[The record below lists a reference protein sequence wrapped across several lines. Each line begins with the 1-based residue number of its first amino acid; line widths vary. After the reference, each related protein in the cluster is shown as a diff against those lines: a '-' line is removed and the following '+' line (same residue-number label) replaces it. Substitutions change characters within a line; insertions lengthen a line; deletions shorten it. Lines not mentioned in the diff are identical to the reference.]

1 MFRKLSENNI
11 HIIIPV
17 FFLFRRNTPSC
28 SVSIRIPL
36 NIDVYCL
43 LCAEFN
49 VLYACLCAIYVRLS
63 IRNKPQG
70 SIIICILRF
79 TPWIWFHHPF
89 YSILFFMLK
98 NHSTLDKYPSLSST
112 IFFEHTNN
120 KLIVRMRKEKR
131 KKPLGK
137 WNFILVGNFACFRY
151 TGITMSMAVIAFALN
166 LQIRV
171 ATSS

>member
-1 MFRKLSENNI
+1 MSI
-11 HIIIPV
+11 V
-17 FFLFRRNTPSC
+17 CCAPS
-28 SVSIRIPL
+28 L
-36 NIDVYCL
+36 MYYMHVY
-43 LCAEFN
+43 
-49 VLYACLCAIYVRLS
+49 VLYMYDCRFVISRRALS
-63 IRNKPQG
+63 SFVSFG
-70 SIIICILRF
+70 LLHGFDFIIHF
-79 TPWIWFHHPF
+79 
-89 YSILFFMLK
+89 ILFFFFLLK